1 MVVLFALPG
10 SIKAKHAMLEHHT
23 FVCKEKGKLH
33 VHEVELECEFHKYN
47 ISHFIFP
54 EFKGLDNPIWKTKAM
69 KIADYYQFLSKYQK
83 LHFSLRGP
91 PSVV

>member
-1 MVVLFALPG
+1 MVVFFALPA
-10 SIKAKHAMLEHHT
+10 SSKIKHAVFEHHN

-33 VHEVELECEFHKYN
+33 VHEVELECEFDKFN
-47 ISHFIFP
+47 ISQFIFL
-54 EFKGLDNPIWKTKAM
+54 EYLGFNDTGWTIKTG
-69 KIADYYQFLSKYQK
+69 KIFNFYQFLSKYQK